1 MEMMSARRKVL
12 LLMLCSLALRIITAA
27 SIELGN
33 DEVYYWLY
41 PRYPSWSYFDHPAM
55 LAWAVR
61 ILNLGKS
68 PNTAWA
74 LRLPALL
81 FGTLNIYLA
90 FLLGSRLKNAL
101 CGYYAALLYAS
112 SIYVSVICG
121 VFILPDTAQSFFWM
135 LALLTLA
142 NLLFGETWPAR
153 RSAPAPGQGNRGR
166 NGLWL
171 LFGLLTGLAVLSKYH
186 GVFLWA
192 GAGLYLLIRDRK
204 ELADPFVYLGGVIT
218 LVCLFPILYWNSH
231 HEWASFVY
239 HGNRTLGTRA
249 LVNWDNVL
257 QQILG
262 EFFYNS
268 LPVVALIFVALFVY
282 RRNKY
287 LEPRKFIFLLCMSL
301 PLIAF
306 VWVMSGRRETLPHW
320 TGPSYLS
327 LMMLPAAWLAQ
338 KRMTRAH
345 PGTPGILWVCS
356 GFILLVVTA
365 GIIQINTGWLDLT
378 GDKPTS
384 PGDKTVL
391 NKDFHKDDFTLDM
404 YGWDKTRRG
413 TDSLLNSLVAAG
425 ELSPGYQFLQIKWFN
440 GAHVDFYVANPGRKR
455 TLVLGPLNDIH
466 EYYWINQWQDWSKVT
481 DYCLVTNSRDYQGID
496 QLPAVFRNAVHRTDT
511 LPLYRS
517 GRLAEA
523 IFVTVFRNI
532 PPDSVK
538 ALVYQPY

>member
-1 MEMMSARRKVL
+1 METMSARRKVL
-12 LLMLCSLALRIITAA
+12 LLMLCSLALRIVTAT

-41 PRYPSWSYFDHPAM
+41 PKYPSWSYFDHPAM
-55 LAWAVR
+55 LAWVVR
-61 ILNLGKS
+61 VLNGGKS
-68 PNTAWA
+68 PDAAWA

-81 FGTLNIYLA
+81 FGTINIYLA
-90 FLLGSRLKNAL
+90 FLLGTRLKNAL

-142 NLLFGETWPAR
+142 NLFYME
-153 RSAPAPGQGNRGR
+153 QGGWGR
-166 NGLWL
+166 NRLWL

-186 GVFLWA
+186 GVFLWG
-192 GAGLYLLIRDRK
+192 GAGLYILLRERK
-204 ELADPFVYLGGVIT
+204 ELANPFVYLGGLLS
-218 LVCLFPILYWNSH
+218 LVCLFPILYWNSR

-239 HGNRTLGTRA
+239 HGNRTLGTQV

-268 LPVVALIFVALFVY
+268 LPVVALIFIALFAY
-282 RRNKY
+282 RNNKY
-287 LEPRKFIFLLCMSL
+287 LEPRKYIFLLCMSL

-306 VWVMSGRRETLPHW
+306 VWIMSGRRETLPHW

-327 LMMLPAAWLAQ
+327 LMLLPAAWLAE
-338 KRMTRAH
+338 KRAGRPR
-345 PGTPGILWVCS
+345 PGTPSVLWVCI
-356 GFILLVVTA
+356 GFILLIFAA

-378 GDKPTS
+378 GDKPA
-384 PGDKTVL
+384 L

-404 YGWDKTRRG
+404 YGWDKTRHS
-413 TDSLLNSLVAAG
+413 TDSLLTSLVAAG
-425 ELSPGYQFLQIKWFN
+425 NLSPDYQFLQINWFN
-440 GAHVDFYVANPGRKR
+440 GAHVDFYVATPAQKQ
-455 TLVLGPLNDIH
+455 TLVLGPLRDIH

-481 DYCLVTNSRDYQGID
+481 DYCLVTNSRDYQAID
-496 QLPAVFRNAVHRTDT
+496 QLPSVFRNAFHRTDT
-511 LPLYRS
+511 LSVYRS

-523 IFVTVFRNI
+523 VFVTVFRNI

-538 ALVYQPY
+538 ALIYQPY